1 MTLSEIIQNRPHY
14 DEEIFIGT
22 ICVKDR
28 HGIDQQTESFKTR
41 SERKKLNDLLSEQYH
56 EKLLFNN
63 WTLNITLE

>member
-14 DEEIFIGT
+14 GESEFLGT
-22 ICVKDR
+22 ICIKDR
-28 HGIDQQTESFKTR
+28 HGNIIQSESFKTR
-41 SERKKLNDLLSEQYH
+41 GERKRLGDMFAAEYH